1 MNKHNSTNYNNRMRI
16 NNAANVKKREL
27 RPECRSMCPEEE
39 VNMRIKNNLVHAL
52 EKRIVK

>member
-1 MNKHNSTNYNNRMRI
+1 MNKHNSNNYNNRMRI

-39 VNMRIKNNLVHAL
+39 VDMRIKNNLVHAL